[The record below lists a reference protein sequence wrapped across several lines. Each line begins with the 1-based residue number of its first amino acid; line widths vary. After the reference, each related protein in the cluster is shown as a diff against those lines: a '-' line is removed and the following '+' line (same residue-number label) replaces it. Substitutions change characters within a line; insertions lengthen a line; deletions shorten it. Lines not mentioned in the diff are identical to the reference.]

1 MSEKPITPLPAGT
14 PIPEDIP
21 LPPAHAPNPKGGK
34 TKLTPEVHTKIVT
47 LLARGNYVETAAAA
61 AGVGRHTVY
70 DWLKR
75 GANQRHGVYR
85 DFADAVAK
93 AQADAEV
100 LDLAR
105 LEKLSNRGDF
115 RAITWRL
122 ERRNARRWGPQVQVH
137 VHQVLDE
144 YLGFL
149 QGNLSA
155 EDYEKVL
162 ALTMAWDGQSTPRAG
177 T

>member
-1 MSEKPITPLPAGT
+1 VSDPSQPDAPDDLPTAAELPA
-14 PIPEDIP
+14 
-21 LPPAHAPNPKGGK
+21 ASAANRGGHP
-34 TKLTPEVHTKIVT
+34 TRLVPEVAEKIVA
-47 LLARGNYVETAAAA
+47 LLARGNYMETAAAA
-61 AGVGRHTVY
+61 AGISRTAAY
-70 DWLKR
+70 DWLRRGARAKR
-75 GANQRHGVYR
+75 GIYF
-85 DFADAVAK
+85 DFARAVEK

-105 LEKLSNRGDF
+105 LEKLSLKGDF

-149 QGNLSA
+149 QGNLDA
-155 EDYEKVL
+155 DVFEKVL
-162 ALTMAWDGQSTPRAG
+162 AMTMAWDGNVSPRAG
-177 T
+177 A

>member
-1 MSEKPITPLPAGT
+1 VAEDTTSGAPPPDLPDASG
-14 PIPEDIP
+14 
-21 LPPAHAPNPKGGK
+21 LPPAHTRNPTCGAPS
-34 TKLTPEVHTKIVT
+34 KLTPEIQEKIVQ

-70 DWLKR
+70 DWLKK
-75 GANQRHGVYR
+75 GANQKRGKYR
-85 DFADAVAK
+85 EFADACTK

-105 LEKLSNRGDF
+105 LEKLSLKGDF

-149 QGNLSA
+149 QSNLDA
-155 EDYEKVL
+155 EVYEKVL
-162 ALTMAWDGQSTPRAG
+162 AMTMAWDGQTTPKAG
-177 T
+177 